1 MKRFAW
7 PMQRLLEVTGQ
18 RELALRAQLLALT
31 QELAHCR
38 GLIFQAQAHLRG
50 LLEQVGAQAEL
61 VQRIRLQEV
70 LLASSQVVEAQ
81 IRQWQGQLADLT
93 RQRHAKAQEL
103 VGAKRKRQTL
113 ERLQAQA
120 LERYRQEVGRLEQ
133 GQLDE
138 AATVAFARRALR
150 PRAEKAG
157 VN

>member
-1 MKRFAW
+1 MKRFRW
-7 PMQRLLEVTGQ
+7 PLQRLLEVTNQ
-18 RELALRAQLLALT
+18 RELALRSQLLSLT
-31 QELAHCR
+31 QELARCHGR
-38 GLIFQAQAHLRG
+38 IMAAQAHLRG
-50 LLEQVGAQAEL
+50 LLEHVGRQADL
-61 VQRIRLQEV
+61 HQRIRLQE
-70 LLASSQVVEAQ
+70 LLLSSSQVIERQLRDWRAQ
-81 IRQWQGQLADLT
+81 LRQLQQERAQKTPQLVA
-93 RQRHAKAQEL
+93 
-103 VGAKRKRQTL
+103 AKRKRQTL